1 MKKININKFTKEIF
15 ISIGI
20 LLIGITIFFFS
31 KPALINNN
39 DTVIHEELNKELNNI
54 YSFFV
59 NKNSKEQNKKI
70 IKVKSGESL
79 QKILLNEGIAQSEIN
94 KIYSKITKKIDL
106 KKIQQGQDITIIL
119 EKNNNQI
126 KISRISFQTNQLS
139 TAYIL
144 ANENDYDFKI
154 VKKNLEKVN
163 FLAKGTIQNSLYSSA
178 KKIGIDADIIIEF
191 ARIFGFE
198 IDFQRYDIKI
208 IKKNLEKKNFLAKGV
223 ITNSLYNSA
232 SKAGVDPEIIIEF
245 ARIFGFE
252 IDFQRDIREND
263 EYKIFYERYEDDE
276 GEVHNNGNILFAYM
290 KNSGKE
296 ISLYRYTDKN
306 KVTGYYTSDGKSI
319 ERALMKTPINGARLS
334 STFGFRRHP
343 ILGYNKLH
351 QGTDFAAPTGTPIM
365 ASGSGVIERASWFG
379 AYGKFIMIRHNS
391 TYKTAYAHLSGF
403 AKGIRSGSRVQQGQV
418 IGYVGSTGRSTGPH
432 LHYEVLVNGQR
443 VNSQKLNLP
452 SGKNL
457 VGAEKEDFENIKKNI
472 DKLMVAN

>member
-1 MKKININKFTKEIF
+1 MKNKNLNKFTKEIF
-15 ISIGI
+15 ILIGI
-20 LLIGITIFFFS
+20 LFIGITIFFFS

-39 DTVIHEELNKELNNI
+39 DTAIHEELNKELNNI
-54 YSFFV
+54 YSFFL

-106 KKIQQGQDITIIL
+106 KKLQQGQDITIIL

-198 IDFQRYDIKI
+198 IDFQR
-208 IKKNLEKKNFLAKGV
+208 
-223 ITNSLYNSA
+223 
-232 SKAGVDPEIIIEF
+232 
-245 ARIFGFE
+245 
-252 IDFQRDIREND
+252 DIRAND
-263 EYKIFYERYEDDE
+263 EFKIFYERYEDDD
-276 GEVHNNGNILFAYM
+276 GEAQKNGNIIFAYM
-290 KNSGKE
+290 KNNGKE
-296 ISLYRYTDKN
+296 ITLYRYKDEKSI
-306 KVTGYYTSDGKSI
+306 VGYYTPDGKSI
-319 ERALMKTPINGARLS
+319 EKALMKTPINGARLS
-334 STFGFRRHP
+334 SVFGFRKHP

-351 QGTDFAAPTGTPIM
+351 QGTDFAAPRGTPVM
-365 ASGSGVIERASWFG
+365 ASGSGTIERASWYG
-379 AYGKFIMIRHNS
+379 AYGKYVSIRHNS
-391 TYKTAYAHLSGF
+391 TYKTAYAHLSAFG
-403 AKGIRSGSRVQQGQV
+403 KNIRAGSRVQQGQI

-432 LHYEVLVNGQR
+432 LHYEVLVNNKR
-443 VNSQKLNLP
+443 VNSQRLNLP
-452 SGKNL
+452 SGRSLTKKELDDFKKEIKIIDELAKNS
-457 VGAEKEDFENIKKNI
+457 KTNN
-472 DKLMVAN
+472 